1 MSSATPIISNSERNT
16 FGRCPQRWYW
26 AYVDQLQIKV
36 RPADALWFGIGVHE
50 ALADWYQNGFDRG
63 MLPSAYWKN
72 WVGKE
77 IRFIKAN
84 YADHDREWFEE
95 PVYIEAGEL
104 GVSMLDNYLNTYDDD
119 PDLEIIAIEQP
130 FELELV
136 RDGKVVAIFIGI
148 FDGVAFDHELEML
161 VLLEH
166 KTAGSIKTAH
176 LPLDNQA
183 GSYFAAASIVLRHQ
197 GILGKREDIEGI
209 KYNFLRKAKQDN
221 RDRDAQGRALNK
233 NGSVS
238 KVQPAKPFV
247 REFVDRSPREVNRQL
262 IRLTDE
268 VVVMNKV
275 RNGELPVTKVIND
288 MCPYCPFFQMCVMH
302 ERGGR
307 QWIEFRDAQ
316 YTKRPP
322 SPLRKSAAE

>member
-1 MSSATPIISNSERNT
+1 LSQTVPIISNSERNT
-16 FGRCPQRWYW
+16 FGRCPQRWWW
-26 AYVDQLQIKV
+26 AYVENLQAKTK
-36 RPADALWFGIGVHE
+36 PADALWFGVGVHE
-50 ALADWYQNGFDRG
+50 ALAEWYDEGFERG
-63 MLPSAYWKN
+63 QVPSVTFRN
-72 WVGKE
+72 WVGDE

-95 PVYIEAGEL
+95 PVYLDAKDL
-104 GVSMLDNYLNTYDDD
+104 GIAMLDEYINLYEDD
-119 PDLEIIAIEQP
+119 PDWEIIAIEQP

-148 FDGVAFDHELEML
+148 FDGVAINHKLGII

-183 GSYFAAASIVLRHQ
+183 GSYFAAATIVLRHQ
-197 GILGKREDIEGI
+197 GILGKRELIEGVQ
-209 KYNFLRKAKQDN
+209 YNFLRKSKPDTRP
-221 RDRDAQGRALNK
+221 RDEHGRALNK

-238 KVQPAKPFV
+238 KVQPTKAFV
-247 REFVDRSPREVNRQL
+247 REFVDRSPREVTSQL
-262 IRLTDE
+262 VRLTDE
-268 VVVMNKV
+268 VVLMNLV
-275 RNGELPVTKVIND
+275 REGKLPVIKIIND
-288 MCPYCPFFQMCVMH
+288 MCPYCPFYAMCVMH
-302 ERGGR
+302 ERGGNA
-307 QWIEFRDAQ
+307 WKDFKKSQ

>member
-1 MSSATPIISNSERNT
+1 M
-16 FGRCPQRWYW
+16 
-26 AYVDQLQIKV
+26 YVDRLQARA
-36 RPADALWFGIGVHE
+36 RPADALWFGVGVHE
-50 ALADWYQNGFDRG
+50 ALAEWYQPGFERG
-63 MLPSAYWKN
+63 MIPSAYWRN

-84 YADHDREWFEE
+84 YEDHDREWFEE

-104 GVSMLDNYLNTYDDD
+104 GVAMLDNYLNTYDDD

-136 RDGKVVAIFIGI
+136 RDGKVIAIFIGV

-166 KTAGSIKTAH
+166 KTAGAIKTAH

-197 GILGKREDIEGI
+197 GILGKKEVIEGI
-209 KYNFLRKAKQDN
+209 KYNFLRKAKSDN
-221 RDRDAQGRALNK
+221 RKRDAQGRCLNK
-233 NGSVS
+233 DGKVS
-238 KVQPAKPFV
+238 KVQPARPFV
-247 REFVDRSPREVNRQL
+247 REFVDRSPREVNSQLRQ
-262 IRLTDE
+262 ISDE
-268 VVVMNKV
+268 IFIMNKV
-275 RNGELPVTKVIND
+275 RSGELPITKVKTD

-307 QWIEFRDAQ
+307 AWMEFRDAQ
-316 YTKRPP
+316 YRVGEV